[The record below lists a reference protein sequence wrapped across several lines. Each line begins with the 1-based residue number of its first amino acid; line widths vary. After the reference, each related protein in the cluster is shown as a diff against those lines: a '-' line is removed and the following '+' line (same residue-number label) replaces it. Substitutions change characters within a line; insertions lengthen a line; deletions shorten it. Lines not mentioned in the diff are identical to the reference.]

1 MSSKPHTD
9 WTLVVTSKAK
19 WFHLDVRELWRY
31 RDLVLLM
38 FNRDLVT
45 WYKQTILG
53 PLWYIVQPLLTTL
66 MFTVVFGNIAKIST
80 DGQPKILFYLSGIIL
95 WNYFADCFKVIS
107 DTFVTNKSIFGKVYF
122 PRIVMPLSTA
132 LSNLVKFGIQLALFV
147 AIYIY
152 YLFNGY
158 ELRWDVSLL
167 LLPVLVIMAGG
178 LSIGFGMIASS
189 LTAKYRDITFLISFG
204 IQLLMYGTPVIY
216 PLSEAAE
223 KLGEY
228 KIFIL
233 ANPMSAIIESFRYIL
248 LKSGSL
254 DFGNLLY
261 SLIATIV
268 ILFAGMIIF
277 NRTEKSFIDTV

>member
-1 MSSKPHTD
+1 MSVDKNTD
-9 WTLVVTSKAK
+9 WTLVVTSQRS
-19 WFHLDVRELWRY
+19 WINLDINELWRY

-53 PLWYIVQPLLTTL
+53 PLWYLIQPLFTTL
-66 MFTVVFGNIAKIST
+66 MYTVVFGSIAKIST
-80 DGQPKILFYLSGIIL
+80 DGQPKILFYLSGVIL
-95 WNYFADCFKVIS
+95 WNYFADCFKIIS

-122 PRIVMPLSTA
+122 PRIVMPLSTV
-132 LSNLVKFGIQLALFV
+132 LSNLVKFGIQLVLFV
-147 AIYIY
+147 SIYIY

-158 ELRWDVSLL
+158 ELQWDASLL

-178 LSIGFGMIASS
+178 LSIGLGMIASS
-189 LTAKYRDITFLISFG
+189 LTVKYRDITFLITFG
-204 IQLLMYGTPVIY
+204 IQLLMYATPVIY
-216 PLSEAAE
+216 PLSEVSE

-228 KIFIL
+228 KIVIL

-254 DFGNLLY
+254 DYGNLAY
-261 SLIATIV
+261 SFVATII
-268 ILFAGMIIF
+268 ILFTGIIIF

>member
-1 MSSKPHTD
+1 MPTKPDSD
-9 WTLVVTSKAK
+9 WTLVVTSKTS
-19 WFHLDVRELWRY
+19 WFHLDIGELWRY

-38 FNRDLVT
+38 FKRDLVT

-53 PLWYIVQPLLTTL
+53 PIWYIVQPLLTTL

-80 DGQPKILFYLSGIIL
+80 DGQPKILFYLSGVIL
-95 WNYFADCFKVIS
+95 WNYFADCFKIIS
-107 DTFVTNKSIFGKVYF
+107 ETFVTNKSIFGKVYF

-147 AIYIY
+147 SIYIY
-152 YLFNGY
+152 YLFNGF
-158 ELRWDVSLL
+158 EFEWDASLL
-167 LLPVLVIMAGG
+167 LLPILVIMAGG
-178 LSIGFGMIASS
+178 LSIGLGMIASS
-189 LTAKYRDITFLISFG
+189 LTVKYRDITFLITFG

-216 PLSEAAE
+216 PMSEAAD

-233 ANPMSAIIESFRYIL
+233 ANPMSPIIESFRYIL
-248 LKSGSL
+248 LKSGTL

-261 SLIATIV
+261 SLVVTVI
-268 ILFAGMIIF
+268 ILFTGMIIF

>member
-1 MSSKPHTD
+1 MSESENTD

-19 WFHLDVRELWRY
+19 WFNLDVRELWRY
-31 RDLVLLM
+31 RDLVLLL

-66 MFTVVFGNIAKIST
+66 IFTVVFGNIAKIST
-80 DGQPKILFYLSGIIL
+80 DGQPKILFYLSGVIL
-95 WNYFADCFKVIS
+95 WTYFADCFKIIS

-122 PRIVMPLSTA
+122 PRIVMPISTV

-147 AIYIY
+147 SIYIY
-152 YLFNGY
+152 FLFNGY
-158 ELRWDVSLL
+158 EFRWDISLL

-178 LSIGFGMIASS
+178 LSIGLGMIASS
-189 LTAKYRDITFLISFG
+189 MTVKYRDVTFLITFG

-216 PLSEAAE
+216 PLSEVRE
-223 KLGEY
+223 KAGDLEM
-228 KIFIL
+228 FIV

-268 ILFAGMIIF
+268 ILYTGMVIF